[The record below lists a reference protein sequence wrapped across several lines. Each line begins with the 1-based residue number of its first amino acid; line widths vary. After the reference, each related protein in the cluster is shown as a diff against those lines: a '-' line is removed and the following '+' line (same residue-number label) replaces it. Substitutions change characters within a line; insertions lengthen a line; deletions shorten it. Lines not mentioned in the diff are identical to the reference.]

1 MARAYN
7 FSAGPAILP
16 EEVLKQ
22 AQAELLDFEG
32 TGMSIMEMSHRGKE
46 YSAIHQEAKNNL
58 KKLLNIPDNYSILFM
73 TGGASTQFSL
83 IPMNLL
89 GEGETADYI
98 TAGAWSTKAIKA
110 AKKLGVNANELANT
124 AKDIPTCVPG
134 NDLAF
139 TPGAA
144 YVHIC
149 SNETISGAQVKEF
162 PKTDAPLIADMSSD
176 ILSRPLDV
184 SQFGMIYAGA
194 QKNLACAGVTLV
206 IIRNDLAEKSPDTL
220 PDLFQYKHILENDSL
235 SNTAP
240 TFPIYIIAMVT
251 RWLLANGG
259 LEGMQKR
266 NEEKAGKLYAA
277 IDASDFYKGTAKP
290 EFRSPMN
297 VTFRLPTE
305 ELEAQFVKEAT
316 AKGMTSLK
324 GHRSVGG
331 IRASIY
337 NAFPAAGVDALVEF
351 MKEFEAANA

>member
-1 MARAYN
+1 MRAYN

-22 AQAELLDFEG
+22 AQAELLDFNG
-32 TGMSIMEMSHRGKE
+32 TGMSLMEMSHRGKD
-46 YSAIHQEAKNNL
+46 YSAVHQEAKDNL

-89 GEGETADYI
+89 GEGQTADYI

-110 AKKLGVNANELANT
+110 AKKLGGNINELANT

-134 NDLAF
+134 NDLDF

-149 SNETISGAQVKEF
+149 SNETISGAQVKDF
-162 PKTDAPLIADMSSD
+162 PETDAPLIADMSSD

-184 SQFGMIYAGA
+184 SKFGMIYAGA
-194 QKNLACAGVTLV
+194 QKNLAPAGVTLV

-220 PDLFQYKHILENDSL
+220 PDLFQYKHVMENDSL

-240 TFPIYIIAMVT
+240 TFPIYMIMLVT
-251 RWLLANGG
+251 RWLLEKGG
-259 LEGMQKR
+259 LEGVQKM
-266 NEEKAGKLYAA
+266 NEEKAAKLYAA
-277 IDASDFYKGTAKP
+277 IDASDFYKGTAVP

-297 VTFRLPTE
+297 VTFRLPSE
-305 ELEAQFVKEAT
+305 ELEAKFVAEA
-316 AKGMTSLK
+316 AEKGMTSLK

-337 NAFPAAGVDALVEF
+337 NAFPAEGVDVLVDF

>member
-22 AQAELLDFEG
+22 AQAELLDFNG
-32 TGMSIMEMSHRGKE
+32 TGMSIMEMSHRGKD
-46 YSAIHQEAKNNL
+46 YSAVHEEAVANIKQ
-58 KKLLNIPDNYSILFM
+58 LLGIPEGYSVLFM
-73 TGGASTQFSL
+73 TGGASSQFSL

-89 GEGETADYI
+89 AAGETADYI
-98 TAGAWSTKAIKA
+98 TAGAWGTKAIKA
-110 AKKLGVNANELANT
+110 AQKIGTVNEVANT
-124 AKDIPTCVPG
+124 AKDIPTCVPK
-134 NDLAF
+134 NADLQF
-139 TPGAA
+139 TNGAA

-206 IIRNDLAEKSPDTL
+206 IIKDKLAAKSPEAL
-220 PDLFQYKHILENDSL
+220 PDLMRYQHVLENNSL

-240 TFPIYIIAMVT
+240 TFPIYIIALVT

-259 LEGMQKR
+259 LEAMQKR
-266 NEEKAGKLYAA
+266 NEEKAGRLYAA
-277 IDASDFYKGTAKP
+277 IDASGFYKGTAKM
-290 EFRSPMN
+290 EDRSPMN
-297 VTFRLPTE
+297 ITFRLPTE
-305 ELEAQFVKEAT
+305 ELEAQFVAEAV
-316 AKGMTSLK
+316 AKNMTSLK

-337 NAFPAAGVDALVEF
+337 NAFPAEGVDSLIEF
-351 MKEFEAANA
+351 MKEFEAANS

>member
-22 AQAELLDFEG
+22 AQDELLDFNG
-32 TGMSIMEMSHRGKE
+32 TGMSVMEMSHRGKD
-46 YSAIHQEAKNNL
+46 YAAVHQEAKDNL

-110 AKKLGVNANELANT
+110 AQKLGVNVNELANT

-134 NDLAF
+134 NDLQF

-184 SQFGMIYAGA
+184 SQFAMIYAGA

-206 IIRNDLAEKSPDTL
+206 IIRNDLAEKSPDAL
-220 PDLFQYKHILENDSL
+220 PELFQYKHVMENDSL

-240 TFPIYIIAMVT
+240 TFPIYIIALVT

-277 IDASDFYKGTAKP
+277 IDASDFYKGTAVP
-290 EFRSPMN
+290 EYRSPMN

-305 ELEAQFVKEAT
+305 ELEAQFIKEAA

-351 MKEFEAANA
+351 MKAFETANA

>member
-1 MARAYN
+1 MTRAYN

-22 AQAELLDFEG
+22 IQAELLDFNG
-32 TGMSIMEMSHRGKE
+32 TGMSIMEMSHRGKD
-46 YSAIHQEAKNNL
+46 YSAIHAEAIDNL
-58 KKLLNIPDNYSILFM
+58 KQLLSIPDNYSVLFM
-73 TGGASTQFSL
+73 TGGASTQFTL

-110 AKKLGVNANELANT
+110 AQKIGNINEIANT
-124 AKDIPTCVPG
+124 AKDIPTRVPG
-134 NDLAF
+134 HADLSL
-139 TPGAA
+139 TDGAA

-206 IIRNDLAEKSPDTL
+206 IIRNDLASTSPAAL
-220 PDLFQYKHILENDSL
+220 PDLFQYKHVMENNSL

-240 TFPIYIIAMVT
+240 TFPIYIIALVT

-266 NEEKAGKLYAA
+266 NEKKAGKLYAV
-277 IDASDFYKGTAKP
+277 IDASDFYKGTAVP
-290 EFRSPMN
+290 EYRSPMN

-305 ELEAQFVKEAT
+305 ELEAQFVAEAV
-316 AKGMTSLK
+316 AKNMTSLK

-337 NAFPAAGVDALVEF
+337 NAFPAEGVDALIEF
-351 MKEFEAANA
+351 MKEFEAANG

>member
-16 EEVLKQ
+16 EEVLQQ
-22 AQAELLDFEG
+22 AQAELLDFNG
-32 TGMSIMEMSHRGKE
+32 TGMSIMEMSHRGKD
-46 YSAIHQEAKNNL
+46 YSAIHTEAIANL
-58 KKLLNIPDNYSILFM
+58 KELLSIPDGYSVLFM

-89 GEGETADYI
+89 GEGQTADYI

-110 AKKLGVNANELANT
+110 AKKLGTINEVANT

-134 NDLAF
+134 SDLSF
-139 TPGAA
+139 TDGAA

-184 SQFGMIYAGA
+184 SQFDMIYAGA

-206 IIRNDLAEKSPDTL
+206 IIKDELAAKSPEAL
-220 PDLFQYKHILENDSL
+220 PDLFRYQHILENNSL

-240 TFPIYIIAMVT
+240 TFPIYMIALVT

-259 LEGMQKR
+259 LEGIQKK
-266 NEEKAGKLYAA
+266 NEEKSGKLYAT
-277 IDASDFYKGTAKP
+277 IDASDFYKGTAVP

-305 ELEAQFVKEAT
+305 ELEAQFIKEAS
-316 AKGMTSLK
+316 AKNMTSLK

-337 NAFPAAGVDALVEF
+337 NAFPAAGVDALIEF